1 MDCPTLKDTVVL
13 LHSCR
18 RRYAVF
24 IVEVNIVRV
33 VLSDLSKMTGYFR
46 AIFHILRITL
56 IAPSLITTHSRLQ
69 EKRFEFNRT

>member
-1 MDCPTLKDTVVL
+1 MDCPTLKDRVVL

-33 VLSDLSKMTGYFR
+33 VLSDLSRMTGYFR
-46 AIFHILRITL
+46 VNF
-56 IAPSLITTHSRLQ
+56 SYSKNHSNCPIPHNYTFPTSR
-69 EKRFEFNRT
+69 KTV